1 MAVSAR
7 SIFCLSI
14 SLPAKWAMAIALGIK
29 SLGLPCL
36 RSYAAF
42 AKDVIGSKNSGSLAI
57 FAAIRRASSFVSS
70 LAVHGTVVRVRRLR
84 WGLNHYDSAAALP
97 PGVIESQPL
106 VWPNLA
112 SSSHPC
118 ALAYL
123 IAGRISPS
131 FNPVSAAT

>member
-1 MAVSAR
+1 MGPAR
-7 SIFCLSI
+7 MIAE
-14 SLPAKWAMAIALGIK
+14 SLTPKPGIREQY
-29 SLGLPCL
+29 LPL
-36 RSYAAF
+36 ADQVHRS
-42 AKDVIGSKNSGSLAI
+42 KERLLE
-57 FAAIRRASSFVSS
+57 SSFVSS
-70 LAVHGTVVRVRRLR
+70 LAADRRP
-84 WGLNHYDSAAALP
+84 HYDFAAALP
-97 PGVIESQPL
+97 LGVIESQPL